1 MKEGSKNITWG
12 GNMNERLVKK
22 RRGLNAIWDMNRQN
36 FVFDSSGRNFCYKYT
51 LEVSKSI
58 VFNKTILIYYRM

>member
-22 RRGLNAIWDMNRQN
+22 KKKRELNTILVMIPQN
-36 FVFDSSGRNFCYKYT
+36 FMFDSSGRNVCYKHT
-51 LEVSKSI
+51 LEISKSI
-58 VFNKTILIYYRM
+58 VFNKTTLIY